1 MGAYISSASGTASVS
16 DESKHQHLQTA
27 KVIAPDGRLLEYH
40 AETTVRAVLADAGHH
55 LLNIFLCSSDELYFN
70 AKILALAAEDTLRLG
85 QIYFL
90 LPFSKLHHPLS
101 GPDMAELAVRAS
113 VALSAYASDDSE
125 RRRKSGQRLMP
136 AAAELAGEQAAV
148 LNEVV
153 NEKEIGFYS
162 EICSSDQDYA
172 TNSSFEKKKMKMKM
186 MMKRSESV
194 RINSRQRRRSR
205 RQRLS
210 MIEEIV

>member
-136 AAAELAGEQAAV
+136 AAAELEQAAV

-172 TNSSFEKKKMKMKM
+172 SNSSFEKKKMKM

-205 RQRLS
+205 SQRLS

>member
-1 MGAYISSASGTASVS
+1 MGACISSASATAAV
-16 DESKHQHLQTA
+16 DDDSKHQYLQTA
-27 KVIAPDGRLLEYH
+27 KVIAPDGCLLEYH
-40 AETTVRAVLADAGHH
+40 AEITVRAVLDDAGHH
-55 LLNIFLCSSDELYFN
+55 LFNTFLCSSDELYFN
-70 AKILALAAEDTLRLG
+70 AKIPALAAEETLRLG

-90 LPFSKLHHPLS
+90 LPLSKLHHPLS
-101 GPDMAELAVRAS
+101 GSDMAELAVRAS
-113 VALSAYASDDSE
+113 VALSTYTSDDGE
-125 RRRKSGQRLMP
+125 RRRKSGRRLMP
-136 AAAELAGEQAAV
+136 AAIELAGGQAL

-162 EICSSDQDYA
+162 EIYSSDQDYA
-172 TNSSFEKKKMKMKM
+172 SNSSFEKKKKKKKT

-194 RINSRQRRRSR
+194 RIKFRQRRRSR